1 MRKRLIW
8 VAGPLLFSAN
18 LLSAYLFSGSAMAA
32 EWVVD
37 VRTPEEVAAG
47 KVEGAVNI
55 EYQDILAGAQK
66 LGLKKDDTI
75 HLYCRSGRRSGLAQE
90 ALQSA
95 GFTHVDNL
103 GGYEQAQAWKSAKSS
118 ETVST
123 SACQDAAK
131 TGQNAT
137 SGC

>member
-1 MRKRLIW
+1 MLKRLSW
-8 VAGPLLFSAN
+8 VASILLFSAN
-18 LLSAYLFSGSAMAA
+18 VMAA

-47 KVEGAVNI
+47 KVDGAVNI

-75 HLYCRSGRRSGLAQE
+75 HLYCRSGRRSGLALE

-95 GFTHVDNL
+95 GFTHVENL
-103 GGYEQAQAWKSAKSS
+103 GGYEQAQAWKSARSS
-118 ETVST
+118 ETGSA
-123 SACQDAAK
+123 SACQDPAK
-131 TGQNAT
+131 AGQNAT